1 MKNVEE
7 QGRLSCAAQSGEN
20 NQFPRRN
27 LKVNAF
33 EVVVARSAEKYAGGA
48 VLLHLI
54 GLSTEMAMAR
64 KLLEKW
70 RPVGDSNPCCR
81 DENPVS
87 WTWLDERDNKGTI
100 LFEKSTFRKCKLSWN
115 HNPQGLTLP
124 MDDLF

>member
-1 MKNVEE
+1 MKDVEE
-7 QGRLSCAAQSGEN
+7 QGRLSRTTQTSEN

-33 EVVVARSAEKYAGGA
+33 KVVVARSAEKYAWGA
-48 VLLHLI
+48 ALLHSI

-64 KLLEKW
+64 KLLEEW

-87 WTWLDERDNKGTI
+87 WTWLDERDNKETT
-100 LFEKSTFRKCKLSWN
+100 LLEKSTFRKCKLSWN

-124 MDDLF
+124 TDDLF